1 MRKKAERQTEIAE
14 EKNAMAKAVREFEHE
29 EEEKRKRYFSSM
41 TLVHFFADQSFKL
54 VSKLFLFS

>member
-41 TLVHFFADQSFKL
+41 TIHFFADQSFKF
-54 VSKLFLFS
+54 VSKLFLFF